1 MEAAKL
7 LGRWTLIAERHA
19 TGCSCC
25 PGLGDVAMEEVERRV
40 LGWLRERHAG
50 LREGGDSLA
59 VLLRRCIERRILLDA
74 ALLADLAE
82 ALDYLERAQA
92 GL

>member
-7 LGRWTLIAERHA
+7 LGRWTHIAERHA

-25 PGLGDVAMEEVERRV
+25 PGLGNVTMDEVEGRV
-40 LGWLRERHAG
+40 LGWLRERHAQ
-50 LREGGDSLA
+50 LRGNAGMTA
-59 VLLRRCIERRILLDA
+59 LLRQCIERKTSIDS
-74 ALLADLAE
+74 ALLADLGE

-92 GL
+92 GFG